1 MLQTRF
7 TLALVWGVV
16 AASFAMAQSLPPAA
30 PATLTIAQAVDEAVR
45 RNCVRGR
52 AENERYANRETA
64 LIFPIVL
71 PQR

>member
-30 PATLTIAQAVDEAVR
+30 PATRTIAQAVDEAVR
-45 RNCVRGR
+45 LVQSSFLS
-52 AENERYANRETA
+52 AEFMLVSGNT
-64 LIFPIVL
+64 P
-71 PQR
+71 